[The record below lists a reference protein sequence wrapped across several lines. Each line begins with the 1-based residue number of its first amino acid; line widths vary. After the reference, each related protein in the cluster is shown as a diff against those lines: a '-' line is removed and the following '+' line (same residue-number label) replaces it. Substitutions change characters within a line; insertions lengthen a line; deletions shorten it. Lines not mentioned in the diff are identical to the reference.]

1 MINFEREILFAVY
14 RQNLQVPWADKEFIE
29 IKDLAGL
36 PLCSY
41 STQFSLLRRFYEK
54 QGIRLQTH
62 FMTNT
67 LHTTLTVV
75 KNSDNI
81 GIIAATPNEKLAD
94 GLEKKAIKDS
104 QLEFNKIFYWNKDR
118 TMSLAAE
125 TFLAYFRKEAQKE
138 GAEL

>member
-1 MINFEREILFAVY
+1 
-14 RQNLQVPWADKEFIE
+14 
-29 IKDLAGL
+29 
-36 PLCSY
+36 
-41 STQFSLLRRFYEK
+41 
-54 QGIRLQTH
+54 
-62 FMTNT
+62 MTNT

-75 KNSDNI
+75 KNSNNI
-81 GIIAATPNEKLAD
+81 GIVAATPNEKLAD